1 MAGTNRAQQRLNHI
15 DRNIDLVK
23 WKKKTFSLRQFNFV
37 DRKID
42 FKFNETGTSGSPWL
56 QRRA

>member
-1 MAGTNRAQQRLNHI
+1 MADINRAQQRLNHI
-15 DRNIDLVK
+15 DRHIDPVK
-23 WKKKTFSLRQFNFV
+23 WNKKTFSLRQFNFV

-42 FKFNETGTSGSPWL
+42 FEFNETETSGFPWL